1 MAAAGNPLHIPC
13 CMNRVVGLHMSGWHD
28 VHELASDNEGIHCCV
43 GQLDIAAVA
52 FLAQVDGHIA
62 AFKAQ

>member
-1 MAAAGNPLHIPC
+1 
-13 CMNRVVGLHMSGWHD
+13 MNRVVGLHMSGWHD